1 MLSILAVVLLGITSL
16 FLLVSR
22 DWRWTIA
29 ALVLQY
35 TGVTILVANNWPMGM
50 ALVKLVVG
58 WMASVALGL
67 TQSGQK
73 QDLAEERSWPSS
85 RLFRL
90 LAGGLMM
97 LIISTLASKGQGWLP
112 GAAPTQVWG
121 SFILIGIGLL
131 LLGMTAKPVRV
142 VIGLLTVLSG
152 FEVIYAVVESSV
164 LVAGLL
170 AAVNLGLALTG
181 AYLLTS
187 STPEGDA
194 S

>member
-22 DWRWTIA
+22 DWRWTIV

-35 TGVTILVANNWPMGM
+35 TGVTILVANHWPMGM

-97 LIISTLASKGQGWLP
+97 LIISTFASKGQGWLP
-112 GAAPTQVWG
+112 GAASTQVWG

-131 LLGMTAKPVRV
+131 QLGMTAQPFRV

-187 STPEGDA
+187 SAIEGDA